1 MLRRGRGT
9 TGAEG
14 VEDEVEEEGEVMKV
28 EEAEGGDPLMTGDL
42 RGEMTEEGEGVMVA
56 EMEVKSKVF
65 HGITSNTPTFFRWL

>member
-42 RGEMTEEGEGVMVA
+42 QGEMTGEGEVVMVA
-56 EMEVKSKVF
+56 EMEVSSWAF
-65 HGITSNTPTFFRWL
+65 FWTSNKTLNIC